1 MSKSLQHQSDIQ
13 EILKI
18 KKLLLLW
25 VSILVY
31 RNNNNINSRELSNT
45 VATIQAWLFT
55 LKFELFKIK

>member
-18 KKLLLLW
+18 KRLLLLW

-31 RNNNNINSRELSNT
+31 RDNNNINSRELSNT
-45 VATIQAWLFT
+45 VATIQV
-55 LKFELFKIK
+55 